1 MKIIQKRFL
10 GFLFACIPA
19 RLLIAWIAKKVPNN
33 YLPYLGLLALLPA
46 TGFLYIYLSGM
57 RKTGGE
63 TFGQKIWWNNLR
75 PIHAFMFYL
84 FAYLAITKNKKAY
97 LVLFTDAM
105 FGLVSFLIYHY
116 TVGSFVKLCSTK
128 G

>member
-10 GFLFACIPA
+10 AFLFACIPA

-46 TGFLYIYLSGM
+46 TGFLYIYLSGT
-57 RKTGGE
+57 RQTGGE
-63 TFGQKIWWNNLR
+63 TFGQKIWWNKLR
-75 PIHAFMFYL
+75 PVHAFMFYL
-84 FAYLAITKNKKAY
+84 FAYLAFHKNKKAY

-116 TVGSFVKLCSTK
+116 TVGSFSKLFK
-128 G
+128 

>member
-10 GFLFACIPA
+10 AFLFACIPA
-19 RLLIAWIAKKVPNN
+19 RLLIAWIAKKVSNN

-105 FGLVSFLIYHY
+105 LGLVSFLIYHLQMLIIY
-116 TVGSFVKLCSTK
+116 
-128 G
+128 

>member
-10 GFLFACIPA
+10 GFLFACIPS
-19 RLLIAWIAKKVPNN
+19 RLLIAWIAKKFPNN

-84 FAYLAITKNKKAY
+84 FAYLAIVKNKKAY

-105 FGLVSFLIYHY
+105 FGLASFLLHHY
-116 TVGSFVKLCSTK
+116 SINSFQKLI
-128 G
+128 

>member
-1 MKIIQKRFL
+1 MKIIEKRFL

-63 TFGQKIWWNNLR
+63 TFGQKIWWNKIR
-75 PIHAFMFYL
+75 PVHAFMFYL
-84 FAYLAITKNKKAY
+84 FAYLAFHKNKKAY

-116 TVGSFVKLCSTK
+116 TVGSFVKL
-128 G
+128 

>member
-46 TGFLYIYLSGM
+46 TGFLYIYLSGI

-63 TFGQKIWWNNLR
+63 TFGQKIWW
-75 PIHAFMFYL
+75 
-84 FAYLAITKNKKAY
+84 TKNKKAY

-116 TVGSFVKLCSTK
+116 TVGSFSKLFK
-128 G
+128 

>member
-1 MKIIQKRFL
+1 MKIIEKRFL

-19 RLLIAWIAKKVPNN
+19 RLLIAGIAKKVPNN

-75 PIHAFMFYL
+75 PIHSFMFYL
-84 FAYLAITKNKKAY
+84 FAYLAFHKNKKAY

-105 FGLVSFLIYHY
+105 FGLVSFLYLQETDLLY
-116 TVGSFVKLCSTK
+116 
-128 G
+128 

>member
-19 RLLIAWIAKKVPNN
+19 RLLIAWIAKKVSNN

-105 FGLVSFLIYHY
+105 FGLVSFLMYHY
-116 TVGSFVKLCSTK
+116 TVGSFSKLI
-128 G
+128 

>member
-1 MKIIQKRFL
+1 M
-10 GFLFACIPA
+10 
-19 RLLIAWIAKKVPNN
+19 
-33 YLPYLGLLALLPA
+33 LALLPA
-46 TGFLYIYLSGM
+46 TGFLYIYLGGI

-63 TFGQKIWWNNLR
+63 TFGQKIWWDKLR

-105 FGLVSFLIYHY
+105 LGLVIIFDLSLYGRIIC
-116 TVGSFVKLCSTK
+116 KII
-128 G
+128 

>member
-10 GFLFACIPA
+10 AFLFACIPA

-46 TGFLYIYLSGM
+46 TGFLYIYLSGI
-57 RKTGGE
+57 RKTGGGI
-63 TFGQKIWWNNLR
+63 FGQKIWWNKLR
-75 PIHAFMFYL
+75 PVHAFMFYL
-84 FAYLAITKNKKAY
+84 FAYLAFHKNKKAY

-116 TVGSFVKLCSTK
+116 TVGSFSKLFK
-128 G
+128 

>member
-10 GFLFACIPA
+10 AFLFACIPA

-46 TGFLYIYLSGM
+46 TGFLYIYLGCI

-63 TFGQKIWWNNLR
+63 TFVQKIWWDKLR

-105 FGLVSFLIYHY
+105 LGLVSFLIYHY
-116 TVGSFVKLCSTK
+116 TVGSFAKLFK
-128 G
+128 